1 MNISNVKYKV
11 SVIITLYNRKNLIFR
26 AIKSIENQT
35 FNNFEVII
43 VDDGSEDKIEIDL
56 IHYIKGKDNYKY
68 LRHSNRKPAL
78 SLNTGILLASGEFI
92 TFLDSDD
99 EYLPNHL
106 EKRIEFFEEEN
117 NIELI
122 CSTAKLI
129 GEEKEFYVPDV
140 NDISK
145 LIHINDCIIGATLF
159 GKAEVFNKLNGFKDM
174 YSYDSDFFIR
184 ANELGVKTKKMDL
197 PTYIYYRNN
206 PDSVIN
212 NFRESIKK

>member
-1 MNISNVKYKV
+1 LNISNVKYKV